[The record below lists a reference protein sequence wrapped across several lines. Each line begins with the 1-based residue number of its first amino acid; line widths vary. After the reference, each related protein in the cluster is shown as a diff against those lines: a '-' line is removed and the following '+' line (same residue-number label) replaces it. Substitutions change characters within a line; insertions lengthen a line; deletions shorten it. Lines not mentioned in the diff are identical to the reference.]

1 MTTKL
6 ADKVALVTGAS
17 RGIGAAIAKRLA
29 RDGAA
34 VAITYANSPGKADQ
48 VIREIETAG
57 GKALAIHADSAD
69 AAAVKDAV
77 LETAKTFGRF
87 DILVNNAGFATMVP
101 VEEFSLAD
109 FDLMVAVN
117 VRAVFVASQEAARHM
132 TAGGR
137 IINIGSVNADRM
149 PTVGGSVYAMTKAA
163 VAGLTRGL
171 ARDLGTRGITV
182 NNVQPGP
189 IATDLNPP
197 VGEFAD
203 SLRAIMALPH
213 YGDVSDIAGMVSYL
227 AGPEAGFITGAC
239 LNIDGG
245 FTI

>member
-34 VAITYANSPGKADQ
+34 VAITYANSPGKADE

-77 LETAKTFGRF
+77 LETVKTFGRL

-101 VEEFSLAD
+101 VAEFSLAD
-109 FDLMVAVN
+109 FDLMLAVN

-132 TAGGR
+132 T
-137 IINIGSVNADRM
+137 
-149 PTVGGSVYAMTKAA
+149 
-163 VAGLTRGL
+163 
-171 ARDLGTRGITV
+171 
-182 NNVQPGP
+182 
-189 IATDLNPP
+189 
-197 VGEFAD
+197 
-203 SLRAIMALPH
+203 
-213 YGDVSDIAGMVSYL
+213 
-227 AGPEAGFITGAC
+227 
-239 LNIDGG
+239 
-245 FTI
+245 